1 MKLTKISKKQ
11 ITTKKGLGYF
21 EIYEK
26 YFNEIRFKKLKILE
40 IGIENGGSLRT
51 WKKYFPN
58 SKIVG
63 LDIKKMNFVIKNVDL
78 IEGDQ
83 SSTQVLNKIITKY
96 KAFDIIIDDGSH
108 FTKHVIKSFKC
119 LFSTIKNDGL
129 YIIEDLQ
136 TSYFPRYG
144 GSRIN
149 LRKKNTSLNFF
160 TDLTDSI
167 NYEKNDKPFF
177 YRSKFDGNVKFVH
190 FYQNVVV
197 VKKGQSRNLFYK
209 NTKKKLSLVH
219 FIKKVM
225 SYFFR

>member
-1 MKLTKISKKQ
+1 MKLVKISKKQ

-26 YFNEIRFKKLKILE
+26 YFREIRFKKLKILE
-40 IGIENGGSLRT
+40 IGIENGGSIRT

-63 LDIKKMNFVIKNVDL
+63 LDIKKVNFTIKNVDL

-83 SSTQVLNKIITKY
+83 SSTKILDKIIKKY
-96 KAFDIIIDDGSH
+96 NNFDIIIDDGSH
-108 FTKHVIKSFKC
+108 FTKHVIKSFTY
-119 LFSTIKNDGL
+119 LFNTLKKDGL

-149 LRKKNTSLNFF
+149 LRKKSTSLNFF
-160 TDLTDSI
+160 KDLTDSI

-177 YRSKFDGNVKFVH
+177 YKSKFDGNVKFVH
-190 FYQNVVV
+190 FYQNVVI
-197 VKKGQSRNLFYK
+197 VKKGPSRKLFYQNSK
-209 NTKKKLSLVH
+209 TNLSLLN
-219 FIKKVM
+219 FLKKIT
-225 SYFFR
+225 SNFFK